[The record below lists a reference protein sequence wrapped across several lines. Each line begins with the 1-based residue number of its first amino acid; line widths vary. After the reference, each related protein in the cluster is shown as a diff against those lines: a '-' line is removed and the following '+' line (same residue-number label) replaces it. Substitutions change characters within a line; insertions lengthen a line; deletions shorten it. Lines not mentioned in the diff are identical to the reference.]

1 MAGRLNGVIVDCAVY
16 VEGKR
21 REGHLSLDAAV
32 SAAHDQEGF
41 VWVGLHEPTA
51 AEFEDVALQFSLHPL
66 AVEDAIHAHQRPK
79 LEQYDDSL
87 FVVLKTAAYH
97 EAPELVE
104 IGQVMMFL
112 GDGFVVTVRHGQT
125 TALHDVRLRLEQ
137 TPDLLRHGPGA
148 VLYAVVDQVVDDYSL
163 VLDALDHDVD
173 QIEDSV
179 FAPNRCNHAERI
191 YRLKREVLEFK
202 RAVLPLAEP
211 VHRLVNVPVQCVAA
225 GLQEYFRDVHD
236 HLLRDGERA
245 ESVDALLNAALDA
258 NLTQVG
264 VQQNE
269 DMRKISAWVAIAAV
283 PTMLA
288 GIYGMNFDNIPELK
302 FHYGYFVALTGMALF
317 CLLLYRAFR
326 RNDWL

>member
-1 MAGRLNGVIVDCAVY
+1 VIVDCAVY

-21 REGHLSLDAAV
+21 RESQVSLAAAV
-32 SAAHDQEGF
+32 AAAHLHEGF
-41 VWVGLHEPTA
+41 VWVGMHEPTA
-51 AEFEDVALQFSLHPL
+51 VEFEDVALQFSLHPL

-79 LEQYDDSL
+79 LEQYDDTL
-87 FVVLKTAAYH
+87 FVVLRSAAYH
-97 EAPELVE
+97 DAPEVVE
-104 IGQVMMFL
+104 IGEILMFL
-112 GDGFVVTVRHGQT
+112 GDGFVVTVRHGHT
-125 TALHDVRLRLEQ
+125 RALHKVRLRLEQ

-148 VLYAVVDQVVDDYSL
+148 VFYAVLDRVVDDYGF

-173 QIEDSV
+173 QIEDRV
-179 FAPNRCNHAERI
+179 FTADRSNHAERI

-211 VHRLVNVPVQCVAA
+211 VHRLVTTPVQCVAA

-236 HLLRDGERA
+236 HLLRDGERV
-245 ESVDALLNAALDA
+245 ESVDALLNAALEA
-258 NLTQVG
+258 NHSQVG

-283 PTMLA
+283 PTMMA
-288 GIYGMNFDNIPELK
+288 GIYGMNFENMPEL
-302 FHYGYFVALTGMALF
+302 HWRYSYFVVVAVMITV
-317 CLLLYRAFR
+317 CLGLYRAFR